1 MLSPSTDPLKF
12 LSNSSLIEFLCTS
25 CGMSIIA
32 PNQLSK
38 WENTVN
44 TVVNKFLDIPNQI
57 KAGANATIQNAVD
70 AITGLAK

>member
-1 MLSPSTDPLKF
+1 
-12 LSNSSLIEFLCTS
+12 
-25 CGMSIIA
+25 MSIIA